1 MESALQITGISQVI
15 VWNATKDLVDYPHNI
30 KKIYFKETLKN
41 RKNFTNWINKLSKR
55 FNKDIDWWVSLPASR
70 NPYASELYHF
80 VCILKTLIYF
90 FKKKKKINLLID
102 SKELKKIIDDKF
114 NCFFRSNN

>member
-1 MESALQITGISQVI
+1 MESALQIASQSQVI
-15 VWNATKDLVDYPHNI
+15 EWDTTKNLVDYPYNI
-30 KKIYFKETLKN
+30 KKIYFKEASKN
-41 RKNFTNWINKLSKR
+41 RKNFTNWVNKVCKR

-90 FKKKKKINLLID
+90 FKRKKNK
-102 SKELKKIIDDKF
+102 SF
-114 NCFFRSNN
+114 N